1 MPVDSPVS
9 SEETT
14 SSKADTS
21 KKSGPKLPPILVYLI
36 IAVVMLA
43 AGYLI
48 GNKMAGGGSPEKA
61 ALAAHNESSE
71 AHQTT
76 GAPGEIVMMED
87 VIVNPSGTG
96 GTRFLSV
103 SIGFEAASKET
114 AELIRSREAV
124 IKDALITILG
134 SKTIEQ
140 LSDPKEREIT
150 RFQIK
155 KRTEQLLGS
164 EDLTAVYFTDF
175 ILQ

>member
-1 MPVDSPVS
+1 MPVDDRASG
-9 SEETT
+9 EQAT
-14 SSKADTS
+14 SVKANS
-21 KKSGPKLPPILVYLI
+21 GKKGGGFPPILVHLI
-36 IAVVMLA
+36 VAVVMVAL
-43 AGYLI
+43 GYLV
-48 GNKMAGGGSPEKA
+48 GSKMTAGGSGGETGTIAQDGSSA
-61 ALAAHNESSE
+61 G
-71 AHQTT
+71 HQDAE
-76 GAPGEIVMMED
+76 APGEIILMED
-87 VIVNPSGTG
+87 IIVNPSGTG

-114 AELIRSREAV
+114 AELLQNREAV

-140 LSDPKEREIT
+140 LSDTKEKEIT

-155 KRTEQLLGS
+155 KRTEQLLES